1 MVPTSAGPS
10 AGGGAV
16 DGADGL
22 CFPPPMTID
31 GLDLATVDP
40 ADAGEIL
47 VLQRAAYVTEAQI
60 YGEPYL
66 PPLVQTLE
74 DLRHELAT
82 TLALKAVVGHRIVGA
97 IRGRV
102 DGPTCHVGRLTVAPD
117 LQNRGIGSALL
128 RRFEADVAARVDR
141 FELFTGS
148 LSLANIRLYE
158 RFGYRELR
166 REKMS
171 SSIELLFMDKPSPG
185 EATPVPDSGP
195 AART

>member
-1 MVPTSAGPS
+1 
-10 AGGGAV
+10 
-16 DGADGL
+16 
-22 CFPPPMTID
+22 MTID
-31 GLDLATVDP
+31 GLDLATVDAA

-66 PPLVQTLE
+66 PALVQTLD
-74 DLRHELAT
+74 DLQRELQT
-82 TLALKAVVGHRIVGA
+82 TLALKAVLGHRIVGA
-97 IRGRV
+97 IRGRLE
-102 DGPTCHVGRLTVAPD
+102 GATCHVGRLIVAPD

-128 RRFEADVAARVDR
+128 TAFEADVAGRVEE
-141 FELFTGS
+141 FELFTGT

-171 SSIELLFMDKPSPG
+171 SSIELLFMGKPSPG
-185 EATPVPDSGP
+185 EVTPRPTAGP
-195 AART
+195 TPRA